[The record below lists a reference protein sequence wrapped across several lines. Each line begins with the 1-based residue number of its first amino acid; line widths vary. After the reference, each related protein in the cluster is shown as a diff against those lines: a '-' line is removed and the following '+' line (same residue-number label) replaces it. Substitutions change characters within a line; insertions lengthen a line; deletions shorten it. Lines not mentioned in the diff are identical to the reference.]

1 MQEYEISNSLEWQ
14 DVRTRLTNSR
24 KTLSIFKND
33 IDRMLTAIDKEVS
46 KLSNLEITVRAQKSR
61 SSIAKAQEQLDLI
74 NQRIRSFNK
83 HYMMALLTHG

>member
-1 MQEYEISNSLEWQ
+1 
-14 DVRTRLTNSR
+14 
-24 KTLSIFKND
+24 
-33 IDRMLTAIDKEVS
+33 MLTAIDKEVS
-46 KLSNLEITVRAQKSR
+46 KLSNLEIVVRAQKSR